1 MAIRRKYTDI
11 RRKPNKK
18 ANVNHS
24 VSLDSETYQMLK
36 ELVESGQIK
45 SIRSGLKDIV
55 RIALN
60 RETERV
66 WGSTFADYPR
76 YSHTPA
82 ERLSR
87 TFIPYSLHDEVLIA
101 IIIGLTECSNVQE
114 FVKQAI
120 EEKLKQLWQKPTEK
134 YYPNGEPSEEYFQ
147 WQDKRLH
154 RNLLLRDDEKVNIE
168 PYFENGEK
176 MGYIFTPTNDIKIS
190 DLGMARINQDMEY
203 QLIEGT
209 FKPF

>member
-24 VSLDSETYQMLK
+24 VSLDDGTYKMLK
-36 ELVESGQIK
+36 ELVELGQIK
-45 SIRSGLKDIV
+45 SIRSGLSDIV

-66 WGSTFADYPR
+66 WGSTSANYPR
-76 YSHTPA
+76 RPHTPS

-87 TFIPYSLHDEVLIA
+87 TFIPFALHDEVLIA
-101 IIIGLTECSNVQE
+101 IALKLTDCKNVQE

-120 EEKLKQLWQKPTEK
+120 KEKLKQLWKKPTEE

-154 RNLLLRDDEKVNIE
+154 RKLLLQENDRVCIE
-168 PYFENGEK
+168 PYFENDEK
-176 MGYIFTPTNDIKIS
+176 MGYILSPATLIRLS
-190 DLGMARINQDMEY
+190 DLDVVRVGQEMDY
-203 QLIEGT
+203 QIIEGT
-209 FKPF
+209 FRPF

>member
-24 VSLDSETYQMLK
+24 VSLDSETYKMLK
-36 ELVESGQIK
+36 ELVEVGQIK

-55 RIALN
+55 QVAVN

-134 YYPNGEPSEEYFQ
+134 YYPNDEPSEEYFQ

-154 RNLLLRDDEKVNIE
+154 RNLLLQENDRVCIE
-168 PYFENGEK
+168 PYYENGEK
-176 MGYIFTPTNDIKIS
+176 MGYILSPATLIRLS
-190 DLGMARINQDMEY
+190 DLDEARVGQDVKY

-209 FKPF
+209 FRPF

>member
-1 MAIRRKYTDI
+1 MARRRKYTEV
-11 RRKPNKK
+11 RKPNKK
-18 ANVNHS
+18 ANTNHS
-24 VSLDSETYQMLK
+24 VSLDSETYKKLK
-36 ELVESGQIK
+36 ELVELGQIK
-45 SIRSGLKDIV
+45 SIRAGLSGIV

-66 WGSTFADYPR
+66 WGSTYANYPR
-76 YSHTPA
+76 RPHTPA

-87 TFIPYSLHDEVLIA
+87 TFIPYSLHDEILIA
-101 IIIGLTECSNVQE
+101 IITGLTECSNVQE
-114 FVKQAI
+114 FAEQAI
-120 EEKLKQLWQKPTEK
+120 REKLKQLWKKPEHK
-134 YYPNGEPSEEYFQ
+134 YYDNDDPNDEYFD
-147 WQDKRLH
+147 WEDKRLH
-154 RNLLLRDDEKVNIE
+154 RSLLLRDDENVNIE

-176 MGYIFTPTNDIKIS
+176 MGYIFTPTKDIKIS